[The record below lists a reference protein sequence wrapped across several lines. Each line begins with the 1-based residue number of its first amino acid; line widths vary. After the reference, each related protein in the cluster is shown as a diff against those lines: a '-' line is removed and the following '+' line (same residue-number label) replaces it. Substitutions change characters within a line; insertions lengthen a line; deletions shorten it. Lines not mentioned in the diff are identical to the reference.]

1 MDNPYK
7 VAKYMYKYDKAL
19 TQAVSNRVDPNNFPG
34 EVADDLRRKYRQ
46 MNVPVP
52 PSSFTSNNQRSAFS
66 SNQGYVPF
74 RK

>member
-19 TQAVSNRVDPNNFPG
+19 TQAVSNRVDPNNFPE
-34 EVADDLRRKYRQ
+34 EVAEDLRRKYRQ
-46 MNVPVP
+46 MNVTIPSSSYAP
-52 PSSFTSNNQRSAFS
+52 PSSGQKR
-66 SNQGYVPF
+66 YVPF